1 MAQLWSLGITTM
13 FTIYNATLVAIIQ
26 VGVIVAGVLA
36 SGLWHKAS
44 IDSGLAMPLPAGLL
58 YSYGMIGFAVPLT
71 WLALAML
78 VRRSPSIS
86 DEAKG
91 LAFGFGVL
99 VLIALVI
106 FVIYANV
113 SPFFRI
119 MWGMNGGDDV

>member
-1 MAQLWSLGITTM
+1 M
-13 FTIYNATLVAIIQ
+13 FTIYNATLVAVMQ

-36 SGLWHKAS
+36 SGFWHKAS
-44 IDSGLAMPLPAGLL
+44 VVSGLAMPIPAGLL
-58 YSYGMIGFAVPLT
+58 YSYGMVGFAIPFT
-71 WLALAML
+71 WLTLAML
-78 VRRSPSIS
+78 VRRSPAIS
-86 DEAKG
+86 DELKG

-119 MWGMNGGDDV
+119 MWGMNGGDDA